1 MYFFTVVFDI
11 KYVAIADMIKT
22 IELETKQFQVSVWG
36 KIYNS
41 LKNSQC
47 VKYIPNVNPPSL
59 QMNLY
64 VESFIVSFSNS
75 LFVRIKIETLMNKFE
90 IEQYAIILS
99 IEMPKAKSINT
110 SIQPEHI
117 RIIGNNL
124 PTSNLRRYA
133 PTNIYPKYP

>member
-47 VKYIPNVNPPSL
+47 VKYIPNVNPPSPV
-59 QMNLY
+59 MFICRNLY
-64 VESFIVSFSNS
+64 VVSQIV
-75 LFVRIKIETLMNKFE
+75 LLLE
-90 IEQYAIILS
+90 
-99 IEMPKAKSINT
+99 
-110 SIQPEHI
+110 
-117 RIIGNNL
+117 
-124 PTSNLRRYA
+124 
-133 PTNIYPKYP
+133 

>member
-1 MYFFTVVFDI
+1 
-11 KYVAIADMIKT
+11 
-22 IELETKQFQVSVWG
+22 
-36 KIYNS
+36 
-41 LKNSQC
+41 
-47 VKYIPNVNPPSL
+47 
-59 QMNLY
+59 
-64 VESFIVSFSNS
+64 
-75 LFVRIKIETLMNKFE
+75 MNKFE

>member
-59 QMNLY
+59 HMNLY

-99 IEMPKAKSINT
+99 IEMPKAKNLFKFYSK
-110 SIQPEHI
+110 
-117 RIIGNNL
+117 IIL
-124 PTSNLRRYA
+124 WQRYA
-133 PTNIYPKYP
+133 SWLRAYRPCIHSQWSVS

>member
-47 VKYIPNVNPPSL
+47 VKYIPN
-59 QMNLY
+59 
-64 VESFIVSFSNS
+64 
-75 LFVRIKIETLMNKFE
+75 
-90 IEQYAIILS
+90 
-99 IEMPKAKSINT
+99 
-110 SIQPEHI
+110 H
-117 RIIGNNL
+117 
-124 PTSNLRRYA
+124 
-133 PTNIYPKYP
+133 

>member
-41 LKNSQC
+41 LKNS
-47 VKYIPNVNPPSL
+47 L
-59 QMNLY
+59 HMNLY

>member
-1 MYFFTVVFDI
+1 MYFLTGVIDI
-11 KYVAIADMIKT
+11 KYVAIADTIKT
-22 IELETKQFQVSVWG
+22 IALVTKQFQVSVPG
-36 KIYNS
+36 NIYNS

-59 QMNLY
+59 HTNLY
-64 VESFIVSFSNS
+64 TESFIGCFSNS
-75 LFVRIKIETLMNKFE
+75 FFVRIKIEALMNKFE

-99 IEMPKAKSINT
+99 IDMPKAKSINT

>member
-59 QMNLY
+59 HMNLY

-75 LFVRIKIETLMNKFE
+75 LFVRIKIETTD
-90 IEQYAIILS
+90 EQIRDRAVCYNLIHRD
-99 IEMPKAKSINT
+99 AKS
-110 SIQPEHI
+110 
-117 RIIGNNL
+117 
-124 PTSNLRRYA
+124 
-133 PTNIYPKYP
+133 

>member
-22 IELETKQFQVSVWG
+22 IELETKQFQV
-36 KIYNS
+36 
-41 LKNSQC
+41 
-47 VKYIPNVNPPSL
+47 NPPSL
-59 QMNLY
+59 HMNLY